1 VGFTHPTSNQGEM
14 MTDQTRF
21 YITTAIDYP
30 NSRPHIG
37 TAFEKIGADVQ
48 ARFRR
53 MEGSSVHF
61 LMGNDENTNKVTQR
75 ARELGLE
82 PGAYV
87 DDMAR
92 QFKDVWRDLEISFD
106 DFIQTSEERHH
117 VGCRKF
123 IQAVYD
129 AGDIYKG
136 VYSGHYCTG
145 CEAFKTE
152 KEVSEGG
159 GHCPNHPSTPLQ
171 WLEEENYF
179 FRLSAFRERLL
190 DHYASHPEFIQPES
204 RRNEVV
210 NFVEKELKDI
220 AITRKGFTWGIE
232 VPFDPDQTIYVWF
245 DALLNYITGVGYG
258 TDEERFRRLWPA
270 DVHVIGKDI
279 TRFHCALWPAMLLSA
294 GVELPR
300 KVFGHGFVYRK
311 NEETG
316 EVAKIGKSM
325 GNVVEPM
332 ELISRFSSEAF
343 RYYFMSQC
351 PFGGDG
357 EFSFERFADVYNS
370 GLANNLGN
378 LYSRILTMCVKYF
391 DGHLGNTEGL
401 DLTAWRRGLDLPSLV
416 GELRELIAGFDYS
429 MALQRIWLE
438 VVDPANRYTQET
450 EPFKLA
456 KTDLEAC
463 RHVLVN
469 LAEWLRVAAILIKP
483 FLPRTAEIFYRAF
496 NFDEMKPWEEVSFGD
511 SAHPLKGIDL
521 SVTAAVSGGK
531 PSPLFPKIDRPTVPP
546 GRRIVP

>member
-1 VGFTHPTSNQGEM
+1 MPDSSQ
-14 MTDQTRF
+14 F

-37 TAFEKIGADVQ
+37 TAFEKIGADIQ
-48 ARFRR
+48 ARYRR
-53 MEGSSVHF
+53 MEGASVHF

-82 PGAYV
+82 PKAYV
-87 DDMAR
+87 DDMAG
-92 QFKDVWRDLEISFD
+92 QFKDVWRKLEISFD

-117 VGCRKF
+117 QGCRKF
-123 IQAVYD
+123 IQAVFD

-136 VYSGHYCTG
+136 VYAGYYCSG

-152 KEVSEGG
+152 KEVAEAGDK
-159 GHCPNHPSTPLQ
+159 CPNHPLTPLS
-171 WLEEENYF
+171 WVEEENYY
-179 FRLSAFRERLL
+179 FRLSAYRDRLL
-190 DHYASHPEFIQPES
+190 DFYAAHPEFIQPES
-204 RRNEVV
+204 RRNEIVSL
-210 NFVEKELKDI
+210 VETELKDV

-232 VPFDPDQTIYVWF
+232 VPFDAEQTIYVWF
-245 DALLNYITGVGYG
+245 DALLNYITAIGYG
-258 TDEERFRRLWPA
+258 TDDEKFRRIWPA

-279 TRFHCALWPAMLLSA
+279 TRFHCALWPAMLMSA

-316 EVAKIGKSM
+316 EVVKMGKSM

-332 ELISRFSSEAF
+332 ELISKFSAEAF

-357 EFSFERFADVYNS
+357 DFSFERFAEVYNS

-391 DGHLGNTEGL
+391 GGRLGSTEGL
-401 DLTAWRRGLDLPSLV
+401 DLTLWRRGLDVSSLV
-416 GELRELIAGFDYS
+416 GELRELLIAFDYS
-429 MALQRIWLE
+429 TALQRVWLE
-438 VVDPANRYTQET
+438 VVDAANRYTQET

-463 RHVLVN
+463 RQVLVN

-483 FLPRTAEIFYRAF
+483 FLPTTARTFYKAF
-496 NFDEMKPWEEVSFGD
+496 NYAEKQPWDRVSYANA
-511 SAHPLKGIDL
+511 AHPLYL
-521 SVTAAVSGGK
+521 SELRVTAPLEGGK
-531 PSPLFPKIDRPTVPP
+531 PAPLFPKIDMKKAAAS
-546 GRRIVP
+546 